1 VRLELGFGSR
11 VFVGTLMWILR
22 LLFRIRV
29 EGAEHVP
36 DRGAAIIA
44 ANHVSA
50 LDGVVLGA
58 VVWWRSR
65 RAPRFLTAA
74 EFFRNPVFG
83 RVLRALGQIPIARG
97 QGDAGALGR
106 ATAAAS
112 RGSAIGIFPEGRVN
126 LSADGLLQP
135 GRTGAAR
142 IALTTRAPIVPV
154 GIWGTQERWPRDG
167 LRSSRPFRTVVAVSF
182 GAPVVLEGDATSFD
196 DTQTATRVVMDA
208 IERQVTIARELRAR

>member
-1 VRLELGFGSR
+1 MRLELGFGSR

-22 LLFRIRV
+22 ALFRIRI
-29 EGAEHVP
+29 EGAEHIP
-36 DRGAAIIA
+36 DRGAAVIA

-50 LDGVVLGA
+50 LDGIVLGA

-112 RGSAIGIFPEGRVN
+112 RGSVIGIFPEGRVN
-126 LSADGLLQP
+126 PSADAPLQP

-142 IALTTRAPIVPV
+142 VALATGAPVVPV
-154 GIWGTQERWPRDG
+154 GIWGTQVRWPREG
-167 LRSSRPFRTVVAVSF
+167 MRSSRPFRTVVALSF
-182 GAPVVLEGDATSFD
+182 GAAVVLGGDAASYD
-196 DTQTATRVVMDA
+196 DAQTATGTLMDA
-208 IERQVTIARELRAR
+208 IARQVTAAHDLAER

>member
-1 VRLELGFGSR
+1 VLPELGVGSR

-22 LLFRIRV
+22 VVFRIRV

-36 DRGAAIIA
+36 GRGAAVIA

-58 VVWWRSR
+58 AVWWRSR
-65 RAPRFLTAA
+65 RASRFLTAA

-126 LSADGLLQP
+126 PRADGSLQP

-142 IALTTRAPIVPV
+142 IALGTGAPVVPV
-154 GIWGTQERWPRDG
+154 GIWGTQSRWPRSG
-167 LRSSRPFRTVVAVSF
+167 LRWSRPFRTVVALSF
-182 GAPVVLEGDATSFD
+182 GAPVTLQGDVASYD
-196 DTQTATRVVMDA
+196 DTQAATELVMEAIDA
-208 IERQVTIARELRAR
+208 QVIAARTLAER